1 MGRPK
6 RWKDAIAYRRVS
18 TDKQGASGV
27 GLEGQWAA
35 ITAYAEADRHQLK
48 HEYHDIASGRGEH
61 NLLKRPGLQA
71 AIGRAISDGIP
82 IIVSGLDRIS
92 RETSTVNEIVSK
104 YGVTII
110 SARDGKL
117 HNPVIIAAKAARAQ
131 REGELIAQ
139 RTREA
144 LARKKAEGVQL
155 GNRKNLPEAQR
166 LGRESRIRKANET
179 VLKIVSVLETLP
191 EDVAARELAD
201 ILNQRGIRTSRNLPW
216 TISAIRRPRREAQA
230 YICSR
235 KSEGLKEM
243 YKDNPEFGTF

>member
-18 TDKQGASGV
+18 TDRQGTSGV

-35 ITAYAEADRHQLK
+35 ITAYAEADRYKLK
-48 HEYHDIASGRGEH
+48 HEFHDVASGRGEH

-71 AIGRAISDGIP
+71 AIDRAISDGIP
-82 IIVSGLDRIS
+82 IIVSGLDRVS
-92 RETSTVNEIVSK
+92 RETRTIDEIVGK
-104 YGVTII
+104 YGIAII
-110 SARDGKL
+110 SAGDGKL
-117 HNPVIIAAKAARAQ
+117 RNRVIIAAEAARAQ

-166 LGRESRIRKANET
+166 LGRESRIRKASET
-179 VLKIVSVLETLP
+179 VLKVVSIIKTLP
-191 EDVAARELAD
+191 EDVTDRELVD
-201 ILNQRGIRTSRNLPW
+201 ILNQRDVRTSRNLPW
-216 TISAIRRPRREAQA
+216 TVSAIRRPRQQAKA
-230 YICSR
+230 YIRSR
-235 KSEGLKEM
+235 ESENLKEM
-243 YKDNPEFGTF
+243 YRDNPEFGTF